1 MLHTEFDEILTAA
14 RAGGEWAWS
23 RLYADLAGPIRG
35 YMAARGA
42 REPDDLLGEVFVQM
56 ARGLGSFDGD
66 YQGFRSWAFTIA
78 HHRVIDERRSI
89 GRRPQA
95 DGADL
100 PDHPAAEDSEAEV
113 MERIGTER
121 VIGILGRL
129 TDDQRDVLAL
139 RLIAGMRIGEIAE
152 VTGRRPGAV
161 KQLQRRGLE
170 RIRMIVNEEGVPR

>member
-14 RAGGEWAWS
+14 QAGGEWAWS
-23 RLYADLAGPIRG
+23 RLYGDLAGPIRG
-35 YMAARGA
+35 YLTARGA
-42 REPDDLLGEVFVQM
+42 REPDDLVGEVFIHL
-56 ARGLGSFDGD
+56 ARGVGSFEGD

-89 GRRPQA
+89 GRRPQT
-95 DGADL
+95 DEGDP
-100 PDHPAAEDSEAEV
+100 PDHPSASDSETEA
-113 MERIGTER
+113 MERLGTER
-121 VIGILGRL
+121 VLAILERL

-139 RLIAGMRIGEIAE
+139 RLVAGMRIGEIAE

-170 RIRMIVNEEGVPR
+170 RIRSIVGDEGVPR